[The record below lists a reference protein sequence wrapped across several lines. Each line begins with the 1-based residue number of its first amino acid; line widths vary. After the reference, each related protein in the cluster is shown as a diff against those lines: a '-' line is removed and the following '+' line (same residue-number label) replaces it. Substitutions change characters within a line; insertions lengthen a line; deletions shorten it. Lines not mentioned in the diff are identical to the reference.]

1 MLQMLM
7 HFIELLKNFITLKAE
22 VDKLDFN
29 KLVNVPA
36 ILNNW
41 KPKADDLNAGKFK
54 NIPINFKKLR

>member
-36 ILNNW
+36 ILNN
-41 KPKADDLNAGKFK
+41 
-54 NIPINFKKLR
+54 

>member
-1 MLQMLM
+1 MLQMLT

-36 ILNNW
+36 ILNNL
-41 KPKADDLNAGKFK
+41 KTKADDLNAGKFK
-54 NIPINFKKLR
+54 NVPINFKKLR